1 MSKPS
6 KPETPLSEKMQV
18 DLASKMFD
26 RGSSIK
32 DGVRTEF
39 LAAHQRDERGQ
50 AMSRVGAESAKIA
63 KARLENARK
72 TGRTETVS
80 SSVDVNSA
88 GIAATG
94 KGGRSYGTE
103 GEIVRRDTSST
114 ERVARSMASKDNEKS
129 MQEFVDDNKKTQAVL
144 DLGMSI
150 VSAGAHAKDASDRK
164 EAKQN
169 RDWADNV
176 RKDTRVD
183 PYSSMSASNYDPT
196 GIGA

>member
-1 MSKPS
+1 
-6 KPETPLSEKMQV
+6 
-18 DLASKMFD
+18 
-26 RGSSIK
+26 
-32 DGVRTEF
+32 
-39 LAAHQRDERGQ
+39 
-50 AMSRVGAESAKIA
+50 
-63 KARLENARK
+63 
-72 TGRTETVS
+72 
-80 SSVDVNSA
+80 
-88 GIAATG
+88 
-94 KGGRSYGTE
+94 
-103 GEIVRRDTSST
+103 
-114 ERVARSMASKDNEKS
+114 MASKDNEKS